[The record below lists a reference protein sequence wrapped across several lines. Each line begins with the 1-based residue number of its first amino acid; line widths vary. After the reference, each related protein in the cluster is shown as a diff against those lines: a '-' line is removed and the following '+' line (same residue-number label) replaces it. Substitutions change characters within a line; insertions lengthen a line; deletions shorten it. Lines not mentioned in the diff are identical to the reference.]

1 MLVFDIHLDN
11 GLAGLGVTVHGRCSS
26 KREHSDMGIYIKS
39 IVPGGAAARVSTI
52 PPSLFPSFP
61 LSLSLSHTYCLLLLL
76 LVLLSIVCY
85 FLSLSLSLSL
95 LLGWSSKG

>member
-61 LSLSLSHTYCLLLLL
+61 LSLSLSYCLLLLL
-76 LVLLSIVCY
+76 IVLLSIVCY

-95 LLGWSSKG
+95 FRMVV